1 MRKVKNTDVKPHKV
15 TVRLSDKHYE
25 FVEDITKALG
35 VSPSEYLRML
45 LDKQISQVNR
55 RTSTTEITII
65 PITFTAKTLFIINT
79 KS

>member
-1 MRKVKNTDVKPHKV
+1 MRKGKNTDVKPHKV

-55 RTSTTEITII
+55 REILENEY
-65 PITFTAKTLFIINT
+65 KQSNNND
-79 KS
+79 